1 MRRCFSSASFA
12 DFVRQRFLR
21 QNTLFNSPM
30 GNIMKKIYVLL
41 IAISITAC
49 SIDPYTGEKKTSNT
63 GKGAGIGAVTGA
75 LIGAATA
82 SKKDRKKGALTGAAA
97 GGAIGAGAGYYM
109 DRQEAKLRAQ
119 LEGSGVRVQREGDNI
134 KLIMPGNITFDTGRY
149 DIRSEFYSVLDSIT
163 QVLNEFKKTAI
174 KIGGHTDSTGGAQ
187 LNQTLSEQRADAVR
201 SYLAQQGIATGR
213 IQAAG
218 YGPRYPIA
226 SNTDASGRQQNRR
239 VELELLPL

>member
-1 MRRCFSSASFA
+1 
-12 DFVRQRFLR
+12 
-21 QNTLFNSPM
+21 M
-30 GNIMKKIYVLL
+30 GKAMKKVPLLLVAVLV
-41 IAISITAC
+41 TAC

-63 GKGAGIGAVTGA
+63 AKGAGIGAVTGA
-75 LIGAATA
+75 LIGVATA
-82 SKKDRKKGALTGAAA
+82 SKKDRKKGALTGAVA

-149 DIRSEFYSVLDSIT
+149 DVRSDFYSVLDSIT

-187 LNQTLSEQRADAVR
+187 LNQTLSEQRADSVG
-201 SYLAQQGIATGR
+201 SYLAQQGIKTGR
-213 IQAAG
+213 IQTSG

-226 SNTDASGRQQNRR
+226 SNADSSGRQANRR
-239 VELELLPL
+239 VEMELLPL

>member
-1 MRRCFSSASFA
+1 
-12 DFVRQRFLR
+12 
-21 QNTLFNSPM
+21 
-30 GNIMKKIYVLL
+30 MKKVYLLL
-41 IAISITAC
+41 IALLVTGC

-75 LIGAATA
+75 LIGVATS
-82 SKKDRKKGALTGAAA
+82 SKKDRAKGALTGAAA
-97 GGAIGAGAGYYM
+97 GGAIGAGSGYYM

-149 DIRSEFYSVLDSIT
+149 EIRSKFYSVLDSVT

-201 SYLAQQGIATGR
+201 SYLAQQGVATGR

-226 SNTDASGRQQNRR
+226 SNADASGREQNRR

>member
-1 MRRCFSSASFA
+1 
-12 DFVRQRFLR
+12 
-21 QNTLFNSPM
+21 M
-30 GNIMKKIYVLL
+30 GNVMKKVQLLLVAVLV
-41 IAISITAC
+41 TAC

-63 GKGAGIGAVTGA
+63 AKGAGIGAVTGA
-75 LIGAATA
+75 LIGVATA

-149 DIRSEFYSVLDSIT
+149 DIRSDFYSVLDSIT
-163 QVLNEFKKTAI
+163 LVLNEFKKTAI

-201 SYLAQQGIATGR
+201 SYLAQQGVTTGR
-213 IQAAG
+213 IQTSG

-226 SNTDASGRQQNRR
+226 SNADAAGRQQNRR

>member
-1 MRRCFSSASFA
+1 
-12 DFVRQRFLR
+12 
-21 QNTLFNSPM
+21 M
-30 GNIMKKIYVLL
+30 GNAMKKVHLLL
-41 IAISITAC
+41 IAVLVTAC

-63 GKGAGIGAVTGA
+63 AKGAGIGAVTGA
-75 LIGAATA
+75 LIGVATA

-149 DIRSEFYSVLDSIT
+149 DIRSGFYSVLDSIT
-163 QVLNEFKKTAI
+163 LVLNEFKKTAI

-187 LNQTLSEQRADAVR
+187 LNQTLSEQRADSVG
-201 SYLAQQGIATGR
+201 SYLAQQGVKTGR
-213 IQAAG
+213 IQTSG

-226 SNTDASGRQQNRR
+226 SNADSSGRQANRR
-239 VELELLPL
+239 VEMELLPL